1 MNFLERLFGI
11 DLKTFLL
18 SLPIILIA
26 LVVHEVSHGYIAMKL
41 GDPTARNLGRLTLN
55 PLKHLDPIG
64 TICMVFFHFGW
75 AKPVPIN
82 TRYFKKPKRDMA
94 LTALAGPVSNFILGF
109 FGILVYRILYAIF
122 TNVAGPTTP
131 DLAINVMN
139 TTLNF
144 FYMFGFLNVSLGV
157 FNLIPI
163 PPLDGSRILLV
174 FLPTKAYFAVMKYE
188 RYIMIGFF
196 VLLFVGRRVGFIFSP
211 ISTLVGWIIDGMD
224 WLIRLIR
231 LIPGL

>member
-211 ISTLVGWIIDGMD
+211 ISTLIGWIIDGMD
-224 WLIRLIR
+224 WLIRLI
-231 LIPGL
+231 PGL

>member
-75 AKPVPIN
+75 AKPVPVN
-82 TRYFKKPKRDMA
+82 TRYFKNPKRDMA

-122 TNVAGPTTP
+122 SNAAGPATS
-131 DLAINVMN
+131 DMAINVMS

-196 VLLFVGRRVGFIFSP
+196 VLLFIGRRVGFIFSP
-211 ISTLVGWIIDGMD
+211 LSTLVGWIIDGMD
-224 WLIRLIR
+224 WLIRLI
-231 LIPGL
+231 PGL

>member
-1 MNFLERLFGI
+1 MSFLERFFDI
-11 DLKTFLL
+11 DIKTFLL
-18 SLPIILIA
+18 TLPIILIA
-26 LVVHEVSHGYIAMKL
+26 LVVHEVSHGYVAMRL

-94 LTALAGPVSNFILGF
+94 LTALAGPVSNFIMGF
-109 FGILVYRILYAIF
+109 WGILVYKILLAIF
-122 TNVAGPTTP
+122 TAAVKPSTTEF
-131 DLAINVMN
+131 AINVLG
-139 TTLNF
+139 TTLDF
-144 FYMFGFLNVSLGV
+144 FYYFGSLNISLCV

-163 PPLDGSRILLV
+163 PPLDGSRVLFV

-188 RYIMIGFF
+188 RFIMIGFF
-196 VLLFVGRRVGFIFSP
+196 VLLFVGRRFGFIFSP
-211 ISTLVGWIIDGMD
+211 LSTLVNWIVSGME
-224 WLIRLIR
+224 WLIG

>member
-1 MNFLERLFGI
+1 MNFLESLFGI

-75 AKPVPIN
+75 AKPVPVN

-122 TNVAGPTTP
+122 TNIAGPTTP
-131 DLAINVMN
+131 DMAINVMS

-144 FYMFGFLNVSLGV
+144 FYMFCFLNVSLGV

-211 ISTLVGWIIDGMD
+211 LSTLVGWVVGGMD
-224 WLIRLIR
+224 WLIRLI
-231 LIPGL
+231 PGL

>member
-211 ISTLVGWIIDGMD
+211 ISTLVGWIIDGLD
-224 WLIRLIR
+224 WLIR

>member
-26 LVVHEVSHGYIAMKL
+26 LVVHEVSHGFIAMKL

-64 TICMVFFHFGW
+64 TLCMVFFHFGW

-94 LTALAGPVSNFILGF
+94 LTALAGPAANFILGF
-109 FGILVYRILYAIF
+109 LGVLVYRILYAIF
-122 TNVAGPTTP
+122 TKSAGPATP
-131 DLAINVMN
+131 DVGINIMN
-139 TTLNF
+139 TTLEF
-144 FYMFGFLNVSLGV
+144 FYLFGFLNVSLGV

-188 RYIMIGFF
+188 RYIMLGFF
-196 VLLFVGRRVGFIFSP
+196 VLLFVGRRVGWIFSP
-211 ISTLVGWIIDGMD
+211 ISTLVG
-224 WLIRLIR
+224 
-231 LIPGL
+231 

>member
-224 WLIRLIR
+224 WLIRLI
-231 LIPGL
+231 PGL

>member
-163 PPLDGSRILLV
+163 P
-174 FLPTKAYFAVMKYE
+174 
-188 RYIMIGFF
+188 
-196 VLLFVGRRVGFIFSP
+196 
-211 ISTLVGWIIDGMD
+211 
-224 WLIRLIR
+224 
-231 LIPGL
+231 

>member
-64 TICMVFFHFGW
+64 TVCMVLFHFGW

-94 LTALAGPVSNFILGF
+94 LTALAGPVSNFIMGLG
-109 FGILVYRILYAIF
+109 GVLVYRILLAVF
-122 TNVAGPTTP
+122 TAVVKPSTSDFAVSMMG
-131 DLAINVMN
+131 
-139 TTLNF
+139 TTLDF
-144 FYMFGFLNVSLGV
+144 FSLFAILNISLGV
-157 FNLIPI
+157 FNLIPV
-163 PPLDGSRILLV
+163 PPLDGSRILFV
-174 FLPTKAYFAVMKYE
+174 FLPSKAYFSVMKYE
-188 RYIMIGFF
+188 RYIMLGFF
-196 VLLFVGRRVGFIFSP
+196 VLLFVGRRTGIVGSILSAP
-211 ISTLVGWIIDGMD
+211 VNWIWSGMN
-224 WLIRLIR
+224 WLIG

>member
-1 MNFLERLFGI
+1 MNFLERIFGI

-211 ISTLVGWIIDGMD
+211 ISTLVGWIIDGME
-224 WLIRLIR
+224 WLIR

>member
-11 DLKTFLL
+11 DIKTFLL
-18 SLPIILIA
+18 SLPVILIA
-26 LVVHEVSHGYIAMKL
+26 LVVHEVSHGFIAMKL

-75 AKPVPIN
+75 AKPVPVN

-94 LTALAGPVSNFILGF
+94 LTALAGPVSNFIMGF
-109 FGILVYRILYAIF
+109 IGVLIFKILYAIF
-122 TNVAGPTTP
+122 SATGTASIP
-131 DLAINVMN
+131 DFAYKVMSVTLAFFSLFA
-139 TTLNF
+139 TLNI
-144 FYMFGFLNVSLGV
+144 SLGV

-188 RYIMIGFF
+188 RYIMLGFF
-196 VLLFVGRRVGFIFSP
+196 LLLFVGRRAGFLFSP
-211 ISTLVGWIIDGMD
+211 LSTLVGWIIDGMEF
-224 WLIRLIR
+224 IVG